1 MAMAVTTRRTFNM
14 LLGKKPKQTKT
25 KNNVQKRVNVKLESN
40 KIMRVQSELY
50 MTENG
55 FKITVLVF

>member
-1 MAMAVTTRRTFNM
+1 MAVTTRRTFNM
-14 LLGKKPKQTKT
+14 LPGKKTKQTKT

-55 FKITVLVF
+55 FKIAVLVF